1 MSVPIRGVAF
11 LPLVLPAVL
20 LAQSNQNKVIF
31 ALPQAV
37 NSRPQFSIATKD
49 VDPIRAGA
57 DFAATAGSNAS
68 FDRISEG
75 LLRPFNIGIAT
86 QLSALPIASPAS
98 GVIFKEDPATG
109 ASLPAAQ
116 SLGPIL
122 TERAETIGKGRLF
135 AGFTRQQFR
144 FNNLEGQSLKNI
156 RALDR
161 GGVSTRVLQDGVRQ
175 TTSPTTVDTEI
186 DVRLDQNIAVF
197 TYGLTNRLDV
207 TGALTWVHSSASV
220 TASNAQI
227 YNTGN
232 PFAKGTCWCA
242 QTFDV
247 EKSRASFSSDF
258 GQSGFRI
265 NGAFGSARRTATGIG
280 DSLIRVKGTVMEGR
294 ISALA
299 LGADLRLPTG
309 DALNYH
315 GSGAI
320 GFKPFAA
327 YSLHT
332 RDLGAVRISPHF
344 NVGYQFNGK
353 SVLAGD
359 PLTGSK
365 AKLPNMF
372 NWSVGAG
379 ISAGSRVT
387 FLADVLGMTLI
398 NSFRLQ
404 QQTMDSRGE
413 GIAPA
418 TGLTL
423 ADNKQTY
430 SMYNG
435 AFGVKLKLAGNMVF
449 STNFLVALDNNGL
462 RDRVVP
468 LVGLGYTF

>member
-1 MSVPIRGVAF
+1 MSVSVRWIA
-11 LPLVLPAVL
+11 LTPLLVQAALQ
-20 LAQSNQNKVIF
+20 AQPNQNKVIF
-31 ALPQAV
+31 TLPQAV

-57 DFAATAGSNAS
+57 DFSAVAGNNAS
-68 FDRISEG
+68 FDRISDG

-109 ASLPAAQ
+109 ASLPDTQ

-122 TERAETIGKGRLF
+122 TERAETIGRGRLF

-144 FNNLEGQSLKNI
+144 FNNLEGQSLKSI

-161 GGVSTRVLQDGVRQ
+161 GGVATRVYQDGVRQ
-175 TTSPTTVDTEI
+175 TTSPTTIDTEI

-197 TYGLTNRLDV
+197 TYGLTNRIDV

-232 PFAKGTCWCA
+232 PFEKGTCWCA
-242 QTFDV
+242 QTFDI
-247 EKSRASFSSDF
+247 EASRASFAQDY
-258 GQSGFRI
+258 GRSGFRI
-265 NGAFGSARRTATGIG
+265 NGAFGSARRSANGLG
-280 DSLIRVKGTVMEGR
+280 DTLIRVKGTVMEGR
-294 ISALA
+294 TSALA

-309 DALNYH
+309 DELNYH
-315 GSGAI
+315 GSGAV

-327 YSLHT
+327 YSLHA
-332 RDLGAVRISPHF
+332 RDLGPVRVSPHF
-344 NVGYQFNGK
+344 NVGFQFNGK

-359 PLTGSK
+359 PVTGAK
-365 AKLPNMF
+365 EKLPNMF
-372 NWSVGAG
+372 NWSAGAG

-387 FLADVLGMTLI
+387 FLADILGMTLV
-398 NSFRLQ
+398 NSFRL
-404 QQTMDSRGE
+404 TEERLDARGE
-413 GIAPA
+413 GIAA
-418 TGLTL
+418 ASGVTL
-423 ADNKQTY
+423 APNKQTFA
-430 SMYNG
+430 MHNG

-449 STNFLVALDNNGL
+449 STNFMVALDNNGL

-468 LVGLGYTF
+468 LFGIGYTF